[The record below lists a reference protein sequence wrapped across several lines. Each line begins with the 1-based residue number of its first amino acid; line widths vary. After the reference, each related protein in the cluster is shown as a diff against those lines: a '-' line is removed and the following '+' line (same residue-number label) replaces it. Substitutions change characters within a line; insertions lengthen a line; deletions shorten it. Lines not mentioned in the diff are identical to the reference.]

1 MLQENEPATDLHF
14 FPMFPL
20 RSQRCF
26 ETRISLSQTPNQPV
40 LDPESAYI
48 RFSNSLDEVLKQ
60 YRSDSNSAYPG

>member
-14 FPMFPL
+14 FPMFSL
-20 RSQRCF
+20 CSQRCF

-48 RFSNSLDEVLKQ
+48 RL
-60 YRSDSNSAYPG
+60 

>member
-26 ETRISLSQTPNQPV
+26 ETRINLSQTPNQPV
-40 LDPESAYI
+40 SDPKSAYV
-48 RFSNSLDEVLKQ
+48 RL
-60 YRSDSNSAYPG
+60 